1 MNLDINSRGILT
13 CKNVNAIYN
22 NIVHAIIK
30 ITQVYIFADILIII
44 DSFAHFSS
52 NNNNSNNN
60 NNNYYY
66 YYYYYNNNNN
76 DKNNNHNHNKNN
88 KNKNHCGQFYL

>member
-1 MNLDINSRGILT
+1 MNLNINSRGILT

-22 NIVHAIIK
+22 NIVHAIIT
-30 ITQVYIFADILIII
+30 ITQVYIFADIVIII
-44 DSFAHFSS
+44 DSFANFSS

-66 YYYYYNNNNN
+66 NYNNNNNNN